1 MKKYRKYENL
11 FQSKFAKASIV
22 KSKPVEEKEFV
33 KKTLSNNPI
42 F

>member
-11 FQSKFAKASIV
+11 FQSKFAKVSIV
-22 KSKPVEEKEFV
+22 KSKPVKEKEFV